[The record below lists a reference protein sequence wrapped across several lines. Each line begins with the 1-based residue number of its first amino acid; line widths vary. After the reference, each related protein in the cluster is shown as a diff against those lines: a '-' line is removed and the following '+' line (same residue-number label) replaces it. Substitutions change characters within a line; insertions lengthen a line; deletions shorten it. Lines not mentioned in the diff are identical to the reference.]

1 MSGTASPAGL
11 YLHVPF
17 CSAICPYC
25 DFAVTTG
32 LPERRAR
39 FVSALEREIRERSAA
54 AFDEAAFD
62 TVYLGGGT
70 PSILALD
77 DLARLAEALRTHY
90 TITPDARWS
99 IEVNPEDVDPDRARG
114 WRDLGFGTVSL
125 GVQSFDDAELRFLG
139 RRHDRARSERAV
151 DVCRSTGFDTVSIDL
166 IFGLPMQTIDGW
178 TANLRAAGRLEPD
191 HVSCYQLTVHEG
203 TPFARQRDRG
213 RLVELPESE
222 QAELFVRTHDVL
234 AHHGIDAYEVSNFSR
249 GAAHRS
255 RHNQKYWSHVPY
267 LGLGPSAHSFDGRRR
282 WWNVRGLAEYEAALG
297 EGRAPIDGS
306 EDLTD
311 RDLALET
318 VMLRLRT
325 TDGLDLAAFRD
336 RFGID
341 LWAENARRWE
351 EGVAAGT
358 VVREGDRVRLTRDG
372 LAIADGI
379 VASLSVGSSA

>member
-1 MSGTASPAGL
+1 MRGAAPRAGL

-32 LPERRAR
+32 LPERRVR
-39 FVSALEREIRERSAA
+39 FVAALEREIRDRTPA
-54 AFDEAAFD
+54 AFDGALFD

-70 PSILALD
+70 PSILTPD
-77 DLARLAEALRTHY
+77 DLARVAEALRSRY
-90 TITPDARWS
+90 TIVPDARWS
-99 IEVNPEDVDPDRARG
+99 IEVNPEDVEPSRAQG

-139 RRHDRARSERAV
+139 RRHDRSRSEAAV
-151 DVCRSTGFDTVSIDL
+151 EVCRSVGFDTVSIDL
-166 IFGLPMQTIDGW
+166 IFGLPTQTLDGW
-178 TANLRAAGRLEPD
+178 TANLQAAGRLQPD

-213 RLVELPESE
+213 RLVELPEVE
-222 QAELFVRTHDVL
+222 QAELFLRTHDVL
-234 AHHGIDAYEVSNFSR
+234 ADHGIDAYEVSNFSR
-249 GAAHRS
+249 GSAHRS

-282 WWNVRGLAEYEAALG
+282 WWNARGLADYESALAD
-297 EGRAPIDGS
+297 GRAPIEGS
-306 EDLTD
+306 ELLDD
-311 RDLALET
+311 GDLALET

-341 LWAENARRWE
+341 LWSENSRRWE
-351 EGVAAGT
+351 AGVAAGT
-358 VVREGDRVRLTRDG
+358 VVREGDRVRLTREG
-372 LAIADGI
+372 LAVADGI